1 LRGARKVERSGEV
14 RVVVTGLGAVTPLG
28 DNADSF
34 WRGLLEG
41 RSGVR
46 RIERFDA
53 SEFTTRIGAE
63 VRDFDAHRYF
73 SPKEA
78 RRTDRFTQFAIASAD
93 MALENAGLRTD
104 EVDPCRLAVVLGT
117 GIGGIET
124 LTDQFAVLR
133 EKGPRR
139 VSPFFIPMMIA
150 NIAAGQIAIRHGAK
164 GPNVTV
170 VTACA
175 SGSNAIGDAFRLIQ
189 RGDVDAALAGGAEAP
204 FVPVAF
210 AGFCAMRALSTRN
223 DEPER
228 ASRPFDAGRDGFVM
242 GEGAGVVVLESL
254 ERAVQRGARIYA
266 EVVGFGTTADAHHV
280 AEPAPGGDG
289 GARSMEACLEDA
301 GLEPGEVDYINAH
314 GTSTPKNDLYETM
327 AVKKVF
333 GERTRV
339 AISSTKSMT
348 GHLLGAAGAI
358 EFIATV
364 LSVHHGIVPPTI
376 NYEQPD
382 PECDLDYVPNEARRM
397 AVRVAL
403 SNSFGFGGQNATL
416 AVRRWEDGAE

>member
-314 GTSTPKNDLYETM
+314 GTATPKNDLYETM